1 MKSHTWDTVHFR
13 GLFLTIVG
21 EMRGGVG
28 SGSGGGGGVLRLLP
42 LVSGATLSLSGLD
55 FFSGGSPVGFT
66 LPVCSLVL
74 LFEPGGRPGPR
85 LVGAV
90 VFGGADLSS
99 FSDFLLT
106 GADKLEAS
114 MSLSSIFSRSLIVLL
129 MPFALRFFV
138 GLTGNGCEDSLII

>member
-1 MKSHTWDTVHFR
+1 
-13 GLFLTIVG
+13 
-21 EMRGGVG
+21 
-28 SGSGGGGGVLRLLP
+28 
-42 LVSGATLSLSGLD
+42 VSGATTSLSVLG
-55 FFSGGSPVGFT
+55 FFSGGSPVVFT
-66 LPVCSLVL
+66 FAFGSFVL

-85 LVGAV
+85 LMGAV

-114 MSLSSIFSRSLIVLL
+114 ISLSSIFSRSLIVLL
-129 MPFALRFFV
+129 IPFALRFLL